1 MSGGPGALGGRHIV
15 ISGGSR
21 GLGRAIVT
29 GLLEAG
35 YRVSTFSRNPSEFV
49 EGRAADE
56 NFFFAPADLADTSSV
71 SAFLKSAEAKFGP
84 PYGLINC
91 AAIAAD
97 GMLATMSDA
106 TIGKLVAVNVEG
118 TLKFTKAVVRRMM
131 MGRAGGVILNIST
144 ISALRGFRGL
154 AAYAFTKGGI
164 DSFTRA
170 LAREL
175 GEQGIRV
182 NSIAPGY
189 YDTEMSGSL
198 SEDQKRQILR
208 RTPLGR
214 MGRPEDVVGPV
225 LFLISDQAGFVT
237 GQTLIVDGGSTV

>member
-1 MSGGPGALGGRHIV
+1 MSGASSLHDRHII

-21 GLGRAIVT
+21 GLGKAIVT
-29 GLLEAG
+29 SLLDAG
-35 YRVSTFSRNPSEFV
+35 YRVSTFSRSSSQFTQQIAGNE
-49 EGRAADE
+49 R
-56 NFFFAPADLADTSSV
+56 FFFAPADLCDKTSLST
-71 SAFLKSAEAKFGP
+71 FLKSAETLFGA

-97 GMLATMSDA
+97 GVLATMPEDK
-106 TIGKLVAVNVEG
+106 IRKLVAVNVDG
-118 TLKFTKAVVRRMM
+118 TLQFTRLVVRRML
-131 MGRAGGVILNIST
+131 RAQTGGVILNISS
-144 ISALRGFRGL
+144 ISSLRGFRGM

-175 GEQGIRV
+175 GERKIRV

-189 YDTEMSGSL
+189 YDTEMSHSL
-198 SEDQKRQILR
+198 TDEQKEQILR

-214 MGRPEDVVGPV
+214 LGVPEDVVGSV
-225 LFLISDQAGFVT
+225 LFFLSDQASFIT
-237 GQTLIVDGGSTV
+237 GQTLVIDGGGTV